1 MNDDQSTVSKIT
13 ALRQQQDALLAAA
26 KEERADLLAS
36 LAGLCALL
44 GPLTRAELPDGIL
57 KRRERKVAKVA
68 KVRKPKA
75 SPEAV

>member
-1 MNDDQSTVSKIT
+1 MSGVVTEIT
-13 ALRQQQDALLAAA
+13 ALKQEQARLMAQA

-57 KRRERKVAKVA
+57 KRRERKAPKVV

-75 SPEAV
+75 AAEGV

>member
-13 ALRQQQDALLAAA
+13 ALRQQQEALLAAA

-44 GPLTRAELPDGIL
+44 GPLTRAEIPDGVI

-68 KVRKPKA
+68 KIRKAKA
-75 SPEAV
+75 PEAA